1 MQVRLREATGWRSQ
15 LRVQGPRP
23 DVLSGPPA
31 DMSRDSRQRL
41 HTASKREAAGP
52 RGPLGLNLAREAG
65 SRGGAGLGGEGVGG
79 AGQHST
85 RSHAQGLHP
94 KGALRA
100 VSPDK
105 FRPRGGVRPRVPR
118 RRGPAGTGE

>member
-1 MQVRLREATGWRSQ
+1 MRVRLREATGWRSQ

-65 SRGGAGLGGEGVGG
+65 SLGGAGLGGEGVGVPG
-79 AGQHST
+79 ST
-85 RSHAQGLHP
+85 VHA
-94 KGALRA
+94 RT
-100 VSPDK
+100 
-105 FRPRGGVRPRVPR
+105 PRGCTPKAPYGR
-118 RRGPAGTGE
+118 